1 MSISESLDTTQP
13 SDIPPQKPSSVLS
26 DGLPVP
32 DESHKEKFRQIVEPH
47 MAIEED
53 DLALAPAAKRTALV
67 FRGKLLQPASEV
79 YPLLSEKIEAQGYT
93 LFLQRG
99 AKKKDEV
106 LIVEGQVL
114 QRNIKTRWW
123 FHLGLLL
130 VTILTTLA
138 AGATFVGYDLT
149 SMRAAVGDWNTV
161 TLREMYHGGRQFAF
175 PLLLILGVHEM
186 GHYVAARLHKVKVT
200 LPFFI
205 PLPLSGIVP
214 LSLGTMGAVIF
225 ITSPF
230 KNRKMLFD
238 VGLAGP
244 LAGLLVAIPLFITGL
259 KTQPTIGIPLEWL
272 QQLHIDRVSVPAFLQ
287 WMARTVYDEHQVSL
301 IDRTVFFRHPQALAA
316 WFGTLLTFLNLL
328 PLGQFDGGHVA
339 FALFGRRVAWPLAF
353 SVAAICV
360 MLGLMGYWS
369 AWLIWPLF
377 ALLTGL
383 RHPPPHDDITP
394 LGWPRMILGGITIAL
409 FFSLIVITPFYSS
422 ITR

>member
-1 MSISESLDTTQP
+1 MSISESLDTTHP
-13 SDIPPQKPSSVLS
+13 IDIPEQRPPSL
-26 DGLPVP
+26 LEAPP
-32 DESHKEKFRQIVEPH
+32 EESHKERFRQIVQAY
-47 MAIEED
+47 MTIEED
-53 DLALAPAAKRTALV
+53 DLAIAPAAKRTALV
-67 FRGKLLQPASEV
+67 FRGKLLQSAAET
-79 YPLLSEKIEAQGYT
+79 YPSLSEKIEAEGCT

-99 AKKKDEV
+99 PEKKDEV
-106 LIVEGQVL
+106 LIVEGQVV
-114 QRNIKTRWW
+114 QRAVKTRWW
-123 FHLGLLL
+123 FHLGLLI
-130 VTILTTLA
+130 VTIFTTLV
-138 AGATFVGYDLT
+138 AGATFVGYDLD
-149 SMRAAVGDWNTV
+149 SIRAAVAEQNTV
-161 TLREMYHGGRQFAF
+161 TLREMYNGGRQFAF

-205 PLPLSGIVP
+205 PLPLSSLMP

-238 VGLAGP
+238 IGLAGP
-244 LAGLLVAIPLFITGL
+244 LAGLLIAIPFFITGL
-259 KTQPTIGIPLEWL
+259 KSQPTIGIPLEWL
-272 QQLHIDRVSVPAFLQ
+272 QQLRVDRVSVPLFLE
-287 WMARTVYDEHQVSL
+287 WVARSVYTEQQVAR
-301 IDRTVFFRHPQALAA
+301 IDSTVFFRHPQALAA

-339 FALFGRRVAWPLAF
+339 YALFGRRVAWPLAF
-353 SVAAICV
+353 SIAAICIL
-360 MLGLMGYWS
+360 LGLMGFWA

-377 ALLTGL
+377 AVLTGL

-394 LGWPRMILGGITIAL
+394 LGLPRMILGGITVVL

>member
-1 MSISESLDTTQP
+1 MSISESLDTTHP
-13 SDIPPQKPSSVLS
+13 IDIPEQRPPSPLEAM
-26 DGLPVP
+26 PE
-32 DESHKEKFRQIVEPH
+32 ESHKERFRQIVQAY
-47 MAIEED
+47 MTIEED
-53 DLALAPAAKRTALV
+53 DLATAPAAKRTALV
-67 FRGKLLQPASEV
+67 FRGKLLQSAAET
-79 YPLLSEKIEAQGYT
+79 YPQLSEKIEAQGCT

-99 AKKKDEV
+99 PEKKDEV
-106 LIVEGQVL
+106 LIVEGQVI
-114 QRNIKTRWW
+114 QRAVKTRWW
-123 FHLGLLL
+123 FHLGLLI
-130 VTILTTLA
+130 VTVFTTLV
-138 AGATFVGYDLT
+138 AGATFVGYDLD
-149 SMRAAVGDWNTV
+149 SIRAAVAEQNTV
-161 TLREMYHGGRQFAF
+161 TLREMYNGGRQFAF

-205 PLPLSGIVP
+205 PLPLSSLMP

-238 VGLAGP
+238 IGLAGP
-244 LAGLLVAIPLFITGL
+244 LAGLLVAIPFFITGL
-259 KTQPTIGIPLEWL
+259 KAQPTIGIPLEWL
-272 QQLHIDRVSVPAFLQ
+272 QQLRVDRVSVPLFLE
-287 WMARTVYDEHQVSL
+287 WVARIVYTDQQVAR
-301 IDRTVFFRHPQALAA
+301 IDSTVFFRHPQALAA

-339 FALFGRRVAWPLAF
+339 YALFGRRVAWPLAF

-360 MLGLMGYWS
+360 LLGLMGFWA

-377 ALLTGL
+377 AILTGL

-394 LGWPRMILGGITIAL
+394 LGLPRMILGGITVAL